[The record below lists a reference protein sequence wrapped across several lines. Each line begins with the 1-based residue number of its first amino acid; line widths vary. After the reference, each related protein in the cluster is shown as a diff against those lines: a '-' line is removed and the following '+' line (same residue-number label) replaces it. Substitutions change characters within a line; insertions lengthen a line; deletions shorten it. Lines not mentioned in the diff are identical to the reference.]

1 MRLRH
6 LCDRAGTFGVESL
19 HGGEVTGEELSGEN
33 ADDWR
38 QPFGDRLRER
48 DGRLGEG
55 KRGLVVRDDDQFGAV
70 VIAQLG

>member
-6 LCDRAGTFGVESL
+6 LGDSAGTFGVESL

-33 ADDWR
+33 ADDGR

-48 DGRLGEG
+48 DGRLRQRQ
-55 KRGLVVRDDDQFGAV
+55 RGLVVGDDDQFGAV